1 MKFTEIYLFNVIEK
15 NKEIVLFELR
25 DFCSIGCGLLMEFFL
40 EKIGENW
47 TRSRVK
53 STTSL
58 HSLIVSSYFRVSLKL
73 IVFHHH
79 R

>member
-1 MKFTEIYLFNVIEK
+1 MSNLGSGVECNERNIHDNMKYTEIYLFYVIEK

-58 HSLIVSSYFRVSLKL
+58 H
-73 IVFHHH
+73 
-79 R
+79 